1 MTQIYWGLSGS
12 HAVLWVSLEGC
23 HVIMKTDIEYRWK
36 KYIKSSKLLKAGED
50 EWNDAINARGRLEEE
65 WSRFPTGC
73 EAVPMSNPNW
83 SADEGDNN
91 NWHRNHFITCI
102 VEGLKASW
110 VKPVKN
116 YWRFTRGTRESIS
129 FLRKTQKGIEKT
141 YTKEP
146 RNNRGLSNS

>member
-1 MTQIYWGLSGS
+1 VQTFS
-12 HAVLWVSLEGC
+12 HSICSDGV
-23 HVIMKTDIEYRWK
+23 
-36 KYIKSSKLLKAGED
+36 ED
-50 EWNDAINARGRLEEE
+50 EWNNAINARGRLEEE
-65 WSRFPTGC
+65 WTRFPTGC
-73 EAVPMSNPNW
+73 QAVPMSDSNW

-116 YWRFTRGTRESIS
+116 YPGGLLGEQESIS
-129 FLRKTQKGIEKT
+129 FLKKTQKGIEKT

-146 RNNRGLSNS
+146 RNNGGPNNS

>member
-1 MTQIYWGLSGS
+1 M
-12 HAVLWVSLEGC
+12 EN
-23 HVIMKTDIEYRWK
+23 
-36 KYIKSSKLLKAGED
+36 YIKPPKLPKAGED
-50 EWNDAINARGRLEEE
+50 EWNAINARGRLEEE

-73 EAVPMSNPNW
+73 QAVPMSDPNW

-116 YWRFTRGTRESIS
+116 YQRFTRGTRGSIS
-129 FLRKTQKGIEKT
+129 FLRKTGKALRKHTPRKPETMECWIILKDKLIAQSVPDIWRKLQKLAFGPDQDLKHLLE
-141 YTKEP
+141 
-146 RNNRGLSNS
+146 